1 MSGIGNHTLGKSM
14 LGLRAMVNSG
24 FNSMFFG
31 ATKSYDAAKPYDV
44 DGVTVDSVP
53 KTPLNPWR
61 KRPVRL
67 VYRETDFQSFRM
79 PSEKSFLLGAYDY
92 NELFGK
98 RKNTDHSPQIRTQ
111 IDLDTNLCLL
121 MFGTTLTLLFWE
133 VGRTHKYDTLKQNMS
148 EAEMG
153 KFKAEDFN

>member
-1 MSGIGNHTLGKSM
+1 MT
-14 LGLRAMVNSG
+14 
-24 FNSMFFG
+24 
-31 ATKSYDAAKPYDV
+31 KPYNV
-44 DGVTVDSVP
+44 GGVTTDSVP

-67 VYRETDFQSFRM
+67 EYRTTDYQMFRM
-79 PSEKSFLLGAYDY
+79 PSEKSFLLGAMDY

-111 IDLDTNLCLL
+111 LDLDTNLCIL

-133 VGRTHKYDTLKQNMS
+133 MGRTHKYDTLK
-148 EAEMG
+148 
-153 KFKAEDFN
+153 